1 MSNVKEVWSE
11 YNRIEKENDKLYWS
25 IARALGLSDTAFG
38 ILYYIR
44 NSEAE
49 LTQSDICTLLLAPK
63 QTVNSA
69 LMKLTNEGIIELS
82 CGKNR
87 RCKTLRLTEKGEALA
102 SGTVDLV
109 LKAEQRAMEGLE
121 PGERETFLRL
131 FRKLTDLTR
140 DEFRGIGSKAR
151 ILGKEKPT

>member
-1 MSNVKEVWSE
+1 MENVKEALSE

-44 NSEAE
+44 NSELE
-49 LTQSDICTLLLAPK
+49 LTQSDVCTLLLAPK

-69 LMKLTNEGIIELS
+69 LMKLSGEGLIELS
-82 CGKNR
+82 FGKNR
-87 RCKTLRLTEKGEALA
+87 RSKTLRLTEKGEALV
-102 SGTVDLV
+102 SETVDLV
-109 LKAEQRAMEGLE
+109 IGAELRAMKGLE
-121 PGERETFLRL
+121 PEERKTLLRL

-140 DEFRGIGSKAR
+140 NEFCNIDF
-151 ILGKEKPT
+151 KP

>member
-1 MSNVKEVWSE
+1 MENVKEAWSE

-44 NSEAE
+44 NSEPE

-69 LMKLTNEGIIELS
+69 LMKLAGEGLIELS
-82 CGKNR
+82 FGKNR
-87 RCKTLRLTEKGEALA
+87 RSKTLKLTEKGEAFA
-102 SGTVDLV
+102 SETVDLV
-109 LKAEQRAMEGLE
+109 IKAELRAMEGLE
-121 PGERETFLRL
+121 PGERENFLRL

-140 DEFRGIGSKAR
+140 EEFCNI
-151 ILGKEKPT
+151 